1 MPRRKQAQ
9 PAQLPL
15 AEAPQRSY
23 RAEVWRG
30 LGGWLIEEIAEPV
43 VADTPTFAADLVWL
57 TMTVDK
63 QAPRMTVTDIV
74 VLTDTETGEEHAL
87 ECDFRGWNPTRR
99 PN

>member
-1 MPRRKQAQ
+1 MPKRKPAQ
-9 PAQLPL
+9 TAQLPL

-23 RAEVWRG
+23 RAEVWHG
-30 LGGWLIEEIAEPV
+30 LDRRLIEAFDEPV
-43 VADTPTFAADLVWL
+43 VADTPTFAADMVWL
-57 TMTVDK
+57 TMTFDK
-63 QAPRMTVTDIV
+63 QAPKMSVTDIV